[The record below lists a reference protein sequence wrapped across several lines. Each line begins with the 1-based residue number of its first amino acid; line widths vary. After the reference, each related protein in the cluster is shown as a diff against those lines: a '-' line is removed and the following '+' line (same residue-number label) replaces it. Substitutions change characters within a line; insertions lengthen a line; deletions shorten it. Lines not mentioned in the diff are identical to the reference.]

1 MAVHDGLSSLVWRG
15 DPHGTGIRTANSWE
29 DLRAGS
35 GYITFEGNKST
46 MRDSADTIFAQAT
59 PPGRSAVA
67 VIRIS
72 GAQAFAAAAAFG
84 CDVPAPGRFAVVRL
98 VDADG
103 APLDEAILL
112 AMKGPRSSTGEDVL
126 EIHAHGS
133 MAVTATILARLGTLD
148 GFRPA
153 GPGEFT
159 QRMFA
164 NGKIDLLG
172 TEALADLIDAET
184 DRQRL
189 QAWRQRDGALHGP
202 VEAWRS
208 ALVALSANLEAL
220 IDFADE
226 ELPLELLARINAET
240 LQLATA
246 IDAVLDDGGEGERV
260 RSGVT
265 VSLAGPVNAGKSTL
279 LNRLAGRPVAIVS
292 SQAGT
297 TRDVVSVRIDL
308 DGVPVTL
315 MDTAGLRAT
324 SDLVEAEGVRR
335 AESAAREADIVL
347 IVVDPGAA
355 DWQEELA
362 RLKALVAG
370 PHAVILTK
378 RDNFDGDLPAR
389 PPESLF
395 VSLREGGPEGDLEA
409 VLGLLRQLVMPAN
422 SPDRQSIVTRARHR
436 HALAVAASAL
446 RAAAA
451 CDMASA
457 PELAAEEYRRAADS
471 LGRVTG
477 QIDVEELLDSIF
489 SSFCIGK

>member
-1 MAVHDGLSSLVWRG
+1 
-15 DPHGTGIRTANSWE
+15 
-29 DLRAGS
+29 
-35 GYITFEGNKST
+35 

-59 PPGRSAVA
+59 PPGRSAIA

-72 GAQAFAAAAAFG
+72 GSRAFEVPAAFG
-84 CDVPAPGRFAVVRL
+84 CRLPEPGRFAVARL
-98 VDADG
+98 VDADS
-103 APLDEAILL
+103 APLDEALLL

-133 MAVTATILARLGTLD
+133 TAVTVGILARLGTLR

-172 TEALADLIDAET
+172 AEALADLVDAET

-202 VEAWRS
+202 VDAWR
-208 ALVALSANLEAL
+208 ATLVGLAANLEAL

-226 ELPLELLARINAET
+226 ELPSELLARINAET
-240 LQLATA
+240 LDLAAA
-246 IDAVLDDGGEGERV
+246 IEVVLDDGGEGERV
-260 RSGVT
+260 RGGVT

-297 TRDVVSVRIDL
+297 TRDIVSVRIDL
-308 DGVPVTL
+308 GGVPVTIQ
-315 MDTAGLRAT
+315 DTAGMRDT

-335 AESAAREADIVL
+335 AESAARDADIVL
-347 IVVDPGAA
+347 IVIDPGAA
-355 DWQEELA
+355 GWRDELA
-362 RLKALVAG
+362 RLKALVTG
-370 PHAVILTK
+370 PHGVILTK
-378 RDNFDGDLPAR
+378 RDMPGGDVTGR

-395 VSLREGGPEGDLEA
+395 VSLGEGGPESDLEA
-409 VLGLLRQLVMPAN
+409 VLALLEKLVIPVN
-422 SPDRQSIVTRARHR
+422 RPDRQSIVTRARHR
-436 HALAVAASAL
+436 HALAAAAAAL

-451 CDMASA
+451 CDTGSA

-477 QIDVEELLDSIF
+477 RIDVEELLDSIF

>member
-1 MAVHDGLSSLVWRG
+1 
-15 DPHGTGIRTANSWE
+15 
-29 DLRAGS
+29 
-35 GYITFEGNKST
+35 
-46 MRDSADTIFAQAT
+46 
-59 PPGRSAVA
+59 
-67 VIRIS
+67 
-72 GAQAFAAAAAFG
+72 
-84 CDVPAPGRFAVVRL
+84 
-98 VDADG
+98 
-103 APLDEAILL
+103 
-112 AMKGPRSSTGEDVL
+112 MKGPRSSTGEDVL

-133 MAVTATILARLGTLD
+133 MAVTAAILAQLGTLD

-226 ELPLELLARINAET
+226 ELPQELLARINAET

-297 TRDVVSVRIDL
+297 TRDIVSVRIDL

-315 MDTAGLRAT
+315 QDTAGMRAT
-324 SDLVEAEGVRR
+324 SDLVEAEGCEAGRKR
-335 AESAAREADIVL
+335 GAR
-347 IVVDPGAA
+347 G
-355 DWQEELA
+355 
-362 RLKALVAG
+362 
-370 PHAVILTK
+370 
-378 RDNFDGDLPAR
+378 
-389 PPESLF
+389 
-395 VSLREGGPEGDLEA
+395 
-409 VLGLLRQLVMPAN
+409 
-422 SPDRQSIVTRARHR
+422 
-436 HALAVAASAL
+436 
-446 RAAAA
+446 
-451 CDMASA
+451 
-457 PELAAEEYRRAADS
+457 
-471 LGRVTG
+471 
-477 QIDVEELLDSIF
+477 
-489 SSFCIGK
+489 